1 MSIDLPSILFE
12 STGNQIL
19 TMQYF
24 SIINKS
30 QLPLIVLSLINIVNK
45 FFDSV
50 YKSFCLN
57 VPDSCSRLQFTHMLD
72 FTYIYNDFS
81 VNCNN

>member
-24 SIINKS
+24 SIINQS
-30 QLPLIVLSLINIVNK
+30 QLPLIVLPLVNIVNK

-57 VPDSCSRLQFTHMLD
+57 VPDSGLSTLYRYVLHHIF
-72 FTYIYNDFS
+72 
-81 VNCNN
+81 